1 MEPPNWL
8 FVVTERNFMMKIA
21 YFSNQFSSRQGHGVA
36 RYAHELYEAVEA
48 LDGDT
53 EITPVA
59 AWSDRD
65 DEDLGK
71 LQRRTGLQILPWGRK
86 LTPLFWNY
94 LGFPRI
100 ESWLDKP
107 ADIVHAV
114 SLGYPVA
121 TKKPYVVTVHDIGP
135 LTHPE
140 YFSEAPP
147 WIMERSLKQAV
158 KQAAALVCVSQA
170 TADEVKDYVRKH
182 YSVDIGSRVHVVLEG
197 VGEEFFQQPDMTC
210 LDSLENLPGADV
222 PFILSAGKISP
233 RKNFQGVIEA
243 LGKIKDCVPHHLVAV
258 GGDGW
263 DFAQVKDRVREY
275 GIQDRVHFVG
285 YVSDEQL
292 RALYR
297 RASVYVHASL
307 FEGFGL
313 TVLEA
318 MASGCPV
325 VTSNCSSL
333 PEVAGD
339 AALLVDPHN
348 SDEIAAALVS
358 VCGDFKLADLL
369 KSKGISRAQTFSW
382 KKCAVGVQ
390 ALYESV
396 LADSTLKRSRGL
408 G

>member
-1 MEPPNWL
+1 MR
-8 FVVTERNFMMKIA
+8 VA
-21 YFSNQFSSRQGHGVA
+21 YFSNQFASRQGHGVA

-158 KQAAALVCVSQA
+158 KQAAALICVSQA
-170 TADEVKDYVRKH
+170 TAEELMKYVKERYM
-182 YSVDIGSRVHVVLEG
+182 VDIEDRIHIVHEG
-197 VGEEFFQQPDMTC
+197 VGEKFFEDVDMGS
-210 LDSLENLPGADV
+210 LDKLPGMPPENV
-222 PFILSAGKISP
+222 PIILSAGKISP
-233 RKNFQGVIEA
+233 RKNFQGIIEA
-243 LGKIKDCVPHHLVAV
+243 LGKVKDSVSHHLIAV

-263 DFAQVKDRVREY
+263 DYEQVKESVAKH
-275 GIQDRVHFVG
+275 GIEDRVHFVG

-292 RALYR
+292 CALYR

-318 MASGCPV
+318 MAAGCPV
-325 VTSNCSSL
+325 ITSNCSSL

-339 AALLVDPHN
+339 AALLVDPQD
-348 SDEIAAALVS
+348 SVEIANALKS
-358 VCGDFKLADLL
+358 VCCSEQIAENLRI
-369 KSKGISRAQTFSW
+369 KGAARAKEFSW
-382 KKCAVGVQ
+382 LNCAQRVCEIYKAV
-390 ALYESV
+390 V
-396 LADSTLKRSRGL
+396 
-408 G
+408 